1 MADSPA
7 YPGAPRWLK
16 VFAIAV
22 LALVLLLA
30 TIGHIVLGGRALHG
44 LHGGHVPTLDS
55 HPPHTD
61 GHR

>member
-1 MADSPA
+1 MADSPT

-16 VFAIAV
+16 MSAAAV
-22 LALVLLLA
+22 LVLVLLLA
-30 TIGHIVLGGRALHG
+30 AIGHIVLGGRGLHG
-44 LHGGHVPTLDS
+44 LHEGHAPTLDS